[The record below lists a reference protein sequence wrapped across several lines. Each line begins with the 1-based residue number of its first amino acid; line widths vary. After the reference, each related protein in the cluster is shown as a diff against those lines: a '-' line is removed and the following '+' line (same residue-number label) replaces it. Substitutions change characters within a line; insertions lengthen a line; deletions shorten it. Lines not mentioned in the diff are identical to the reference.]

1 VPFSNGQNVQAA
13 DLNNLNITTVTTTG
27 AVSVG
32 TTLGVTGAATLSS
45 TLGVTGATNV
55 AALTASGTIT
65 PQGLIDA
72 SGASAGQIKFPATQ
86 NASADANTLDDYEEG
101 SWTPT
106 VTGSGGGSGQVY
118 TVQVGWYVKVGK
130 TVTAHFNLALSNKG
144 TITTNT
150 QIAGLPFTS
159 DTTANRVHSCQISD
173 FSVGAAGTAL
183 VMISGTLAPNSTAIT
198 LKGAG
203 TAVTAPSNLS
213 TAVFDTAISFIGS
226 ITYTATA

>member
-106 VTGSGGGSGQVY
+106 IGGSGGQSGQVY
-118 TVQVGWYVKVGK
+118 SVQVGRYVKVGK
-130 TVTAHFNLALSNKG
+130 LVTAQVSVTLSTLG
-144 TITTNT
+144 TITGNV
-150 QIAGLPFTS
+150 QIQGLPFTAENTTDLRS
-159 DTTANRVHSCQISD
+159 SCAINWASTTTAYVYLTGILN
-173 FSVGAAGTAL
+173 
-183 VMISGTLAPNSTAIT
+183 PNTTAIT
-198 LKGAG
+198 LAGA
-203 TAVTAPSNLS
+203 TAAATALGNLAQADLSN
-213 TAVFDTAISFIGS
+213 TTFF
-226 ITYTATA
+226 TATISYRASA